1 MGAAQGLAPL
11 LQLLPPWEMGKV
23 RWGGR
28 GWSCAAAPGNSL
40 PGSGTA
46 PMPGWKE
53 GWKEFCPV
61 CSANPFRSP
70 LSCSTPL
77 CPQHRA
83 PGASSIP
90 SSPRKVP
97 GVTFRAEK
105 KPCGSWHAPDPREKG
120 TESLPGA
127 EPSHPHLG
135 SPFDTD
141 NLGSAA
147 REPLGSG
154 CNQRCEAGMRGAE
167 GDPAP
172 PGNSWQPLEK
182 AKTLRCLPGSRS
194 CRHNPAPH
202 PPHFPG
208 RFPWVFPLLAVG

>member
-105 KPCGSWHAPDPREKG
+105 KTLRVLARSRPPGRRGLSHCRERSRHIH
-120 TESLPGA
+120 T
-127 EPSHPHLG
+127 
-135 SPFDTD
+135 
-141 NLGSAA
+141 SA
-147 REPLGSG
+147 RRLTPIIW
-154 CNQRCEAGMRGAE
+154 
-167 GDPAP
+167 AP
-172 PGNSWQPLEK
+172 P
-182 AKTLRCLPGSRS
+182 PGSRLGAAAIS
-194 CRHNPAPH
+194 AAKRGCGEPR
-202 PPHFPG
+202 G
-208 RFPWVFPLLAVG
+208 IQPLLGIPGSRWRRQRP